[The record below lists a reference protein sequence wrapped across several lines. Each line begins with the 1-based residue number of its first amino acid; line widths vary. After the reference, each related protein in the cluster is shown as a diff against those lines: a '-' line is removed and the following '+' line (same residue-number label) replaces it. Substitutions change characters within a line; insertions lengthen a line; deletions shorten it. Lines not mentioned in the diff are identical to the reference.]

1 MASSYTT
8 NFGIEEMADGDQTGD
23 WGTTTNFNFDI
34 LDRITAYKAV
44 ALSDASTATLT
55 VREASPGSGTENLQN
70 GMFRVIQFTG
80 SLSQNCTITIA
91 PNTTTAFFVFIDG
104 TSGGFSLIFSQGSG
118 ANYTLVS
125 GTRALVYCDGAG
137 SGAAVAPALVEPL
150 TTRGDIV
157 VRNASNLTARLAVGS
172 ASNVVLTDGTDVSWG
187 QVSLTAG
194 VTGTLPVAN
203 GGTGATS
210 LTDGGVLLGSGT
222 SAVTAMSVLADSEM
236 IVGDGSTDPV
246 AESGATLRTSI
257 GVGTGDSPQFTA
269 VNVGAATD
277 TTLARSGA
285 GDLTVEG
292 NAIYRAGGTDV
303 PVADGGTGA
312 SSLTDGGVLLG
323 SGTGAITAMSVLSD
337 SEMIV
342 GDGSGDPVAESG
354 ATLRTSIGVGTG
366 DSPQFTAVNIG
377 AATDTTLA
385 RSGAGDLTIEG
396 NAIYRAGGTDV
407 AIADGGT
414 GSSSTTYCSL
424 TANVSGT
431 LPVAN
436 GGTGATS
443 LTDGGVLLGSGTGAV
458 TALAVLGDSE
468 MIVGDGST
476 DPVAE
481 SGATLRTSIGVGT
494 GDSPQFTAVNIGAAT
509 DTTLARSGAGDLT
522 VEGNAIYRAGG
533 TDVPV
538 ADGGTGASTLT
549 DGGVLLGS
557 GTGAVTAMSVLA
569 DSEMI
574 VGNGSTDPVAE
585 SGATLRTSIGVGT
598 GDSPQFTAV
607 NIGAASDTTL
617 ARSGAGDL
625 TVEGNA
631 IYRAGGTDVP
641 VADGGTGASS
651 FTANYVLLGNGTSAF
666 QVIAPGS
673 DGQVL
678 TSTGSTWQSE
688 AAGGGADAASQAEQE
703 TGSATDVYVSPGRQQ
718 YHDSACKVWINFN
731 GSGTISARASYNVA
745 SITDNGTGDYT
756 VTIATDFSSANY
768 AVSINGGVVGVI
780 SCVTRQTTIAAGS
793 YRFET
798 TELGNV
804 ADSTYVYFLAF
815 GDQ

>member
-481 SGATLRTSIGVGT
+481 SGATLRPSIGVGT

-538 ADGGTGASTLT
+538 ADGGTG
-549 DGGVLLGS
+549 
-557 GTGAVTAMSVLA
+557 
-569 DSEMI
+569 
-574 VGNGSTDPVAE
+574 
-585 SGATLRTSIGVGT
+585 
-598 GDSPQFTAV
+598 Q
-607 NIGAASDTTL
+607 
-617 ARSGAGDL
+617 
-625 TVEGNA
+625 
-631 IYRAGGTDVP
+631 VP
-641 VADGGTGASS
+641 
-651 FTANYVLLGNGTSAF
+651 
-666 QVIAPGS
+666 
-673 DGQVL
+673 
-678 TSTGSTWQSE
+678 
-688 AAGGGADAASQAEQE
+688 
-703 TGSATDVYVSPGRQQ
+703 
-718 YHDSACKVWINFN
+718 
-731 GSGTISARASYNVA
+731 
-745 SITDNGTGDYT
+745 
-756 VTIATDFSSANY
+756 
-768 AVSINGGVVGVI
+768 
-780 SCVTRQTTIAAGS
+780 
-793 YRFET
+793 
-798 TELGNV
+798 
-804 ADSTYVYFLAF
+804 
-815 GDQ
+815 

>member
-8 NFGIEEMADGDQTGD
+8 NFGIEEMATGDQSGD

-55 VREASPGSGTENLQN
+55 VREASPGSGTENLQD
-70 GMFRVIQFTG
+70 GMFRVIKFTG

-118 ANYTLVS
+118 ANYTLAS

-137 SGAAVAPALVEPL
+137 SGAVVAPALVEPL

-222 SAVTAMSVLADSEM
+222 
-236 IVGDGSTDPV
+236 
-246 AESGATLRTSI
+246 
-257 GVGTGDSPQFTA
+257 
-269 VNVGAATD
+269 
-277 TTLARSGA
+277 
-285 GDLTVEG
+285 
-292 NAIYRAGGTDV
+292 
-303 PVADGGTGA
+303 
-312 SSLTDGGVLLG
+312 
-323 SGTGAITAMSVLSD
+323 
-337 SEMIV
+337 
-342 GDGSGDPVAESG
+342 
-354 ATLRTSIGVGTG
+354 
-366 DSPQFTAVNIG
+366 
-377 AATDTTLA
+377 
-385 RSGAGDLTIEG
+385 
-396 NAIYRAGGTDV
+396 
-407 AIADGGT
+407 
-414 GSSSTTYCSL
+414 
-424 TANVSGT
+424 
-431 LPVAN
+431 
-436 GGTGATS
+436 
-443 LTDGGVLLGSGTGAV
+443 GAV
-458 TALAVLGDSE
+458 TALAVLADSE

-538 ADGGTGASTLT
+538 ADGGTGASSLT

-557 GTGAVTAMSVLA
+557 GTGAITAMSVLS
-569 DSEMI
+569 DGQMI
-574 VGNGSTDPVAE
+574 VGDGSTDPVAE

-607 NIGAASDTTL
+607 NIGAATDTTL

-641 VADGGTGASS
+641 VADGGTGASTL
-651 FTANYVLLGNGTSAF
+651 TANSVLLGNGTSAL
-666 QVIAPGS
+666 QMIAPSTSGN
-673 DGQVL
+673 VL
-678 TSTGSTWQSE
+678 TSDGSTWASA
-688 AAGGGADAASQAEQE
+688 AAGGGGSCVWLGSQVVT
-703 TGSATDVYVSPGRQQ
+703 TGSEVTFTSLIDDSVYFAYKWHLYIAPDSASKLLMQFSEDNGSSYVSSNYIWQLGTLGDVSGANDNWKNAE
-718 YHDSACKVWINFN
+718 YSNGDSAIRL
-731 GSGTISARASYNVA
+731 TM
-745 SITDNGTGDYT
+745 
-756 VTIATDFSSANY
+756 
-768 AVSINGGVVGVI
+768 
-780 SCVTRQTTIAAGS
+780 AGAQQ
-793 YRFET
+793 
-798 TELGNV
+798 L
-804 ADSTYVYFLAF
+804 DSTTGRYLSMEITMEHPECPGTTSYLAQAQVVF
-815 GDQ
+815 DGFINSGGQAFRYIGVGNSRGAGLTFVVDAVKFKLEVDNSTDPVDFRDCFIHMYGFKNSA

>member
-385 RSGAGDLTIEG
+385 RSGAGDLT
-396 NAIYRAGGTDV
+396 
-407 AIADGGT
+407 
-414 GSSSTTYCSL
+414 
-424 TANVSGT
+424 
-431 LPVAN
+431 
-436 GGTGATS
+436 
-443 LTDGGVLLGSGTGAV
+443 
-458 TALAVLGDSE
+458 
-468 MIVGDGST
+468 
-476 DPVAE
+476 
-481 SGATLRTSIGVGT
+481 
-494 GDSPQFTAVNIGAAT
+494 
-509 DTTLARSGAGDLT
+509 

>member
-1 MASSYTT
+1 
-8 NFGIEEMADGDQTGD
+8 MADGDQTGD

-80 SLSQNCTITIA
+80 SLSQNCTITVA

-210 LTDGGVLLGSGT
+210 LTDGGVLLGSST
-222 SAVTAMSVLADSEM
+222 SAVTAMAVLADSEM

-323 SGTGAITAMSVLSD
+323 SGTGAITVMSVLS
-337 SEMIV
+337 
-342 GDGSGDPVAESG
+342 
-354 ATLRTSIGVGTG
+354 
-366 DSPQFTAVNIG
+366 
-377 AATDTTLA
+377 
-385 RSGAGDLTIEG
+385 
-396 NAIYRAGGTDV
+396 
-407 AIADGGT
+407 
-414 GSSSTTYCSL
+414 
-424 TANVSGT
+424 
-431 LPVAN
+431 
-436 GGTGATS
+436 
-443 LTDGGVLLGSGTGAV
+443 
-458 TALAVLGDSE
+458 DSE

-494 GDSPQFTAVNIGAAT
+494 GDSPQFTAVNVGAAT

-574 VGNGSTDPVAE
+574 VGDGSTDPVAE
-585 SGATLRTSIGVGT
+585 SGATLRTSIGIGT

-641 VADGGTGASS
+641 VADGGTGASTL
-651 FTANYVLLGNGTSAF
+651 TANYVLLGNGTSAP
-666 QVIAPGS
+666 QMIAPGS

-688 AAGGGADAASQAEQE
+688 AAGGGGGGFASMQVF
-703 TGSATDVYVSPGRQQ
+703 TS
-718 YHDSACKVWINFN
+718 
-731 GSGTISARASYNVA
+731 SGTWTRP
-745 SITDNGTGDYT
+745 TDIVRIKVTVTGGGGGGGGSFETRGKGGGGGAGSTAIEVIDVTSLSSET
-756 VTIATDFSSANY
+756 VTIGAAGTAGASNAQGGTGGTSSFGSYNSAVGGYGGSVGGNGNGSDSNQCSGGTATGGDINIDGGDGQARGYMGSGDIALTGGTGGASFWGGGGRGVNVGGDDESYPGRAYGSGGSGGATDSGS
-768 AVSINGGVVGVI
+768 GGTVGSVGKAGIMVI
-780 SCVTRQTTIAAGS
+780 EE
-793 YRFET
+793 YK
-798 TELGNV
+798 
-804 ADSTYVYFLAF
+804 
-815 GDQ
+815 

>member
-312 SSLTDGGVLLG
+312 S
-323 SGTGAITAMSVLSD
+323 
-337 SEMIV
+337 
-342 GDGSGDPVAESG
+342 
-354 ATLRTSIGVGTG
+354 
-366 DSPQFTAVNIG
+366 
-377 AATDTTLA
+377 
-385 RSGAGDLTIEG
+385 
-396 NAIYRAGGTDV
+396 
-407 AIADGGT
+407 
-414 GSSSTTYCSL
+414 
-424 TANVSGT
+424 
-431 LPVAN
+431 
-436 GGTGATS
+436 
-443 LTDGGVLLGSGTGAV
+443 
-458 TALAVLGDSE
+458 
-468 MIVGDGST
+468 
-476 DPVAE
+476 
-481 SGATLRTSIGVGT
+481 
-494 GDSPQFTAVNIGAAT
+494 
-509 DTTLARSGAGDLT
+509 
-522 VEGNAIYRAGG
+522 
-533 TDVPV
+533 
-538 ADGGTGASTLT
+538 TLT

-574 VGNGSTDPVAE
+574 VGNGSTDAVAE

>member
-1 MASSYTT
+1 MASTYTT
-8 NFGIEEMADGDQTGD
+8 NFGIEEMATGDQAGT

-55 VREASPGSGTENLQN
+55 VREASPGSGTENLQD
-70 GMFRVIQFTG
+70 GMFRAIQFTG

-91 PNTTTAFFVFIDG
+91 PNTTTAYFVFIDG

-118 ANYTLVS
+118 ANYTLAS

-137 SGAAVAPALVEPL
+137 SGAAAAAALVEPL

-172 ASNVVLTDGTDVSWG
+172 ANYVVLTDGTDVAWG

-222 SAVTAMSVLADSEM
+222 GAVTALAVLADSEM
-236 IVGDGSTDPV
+236 IVGDGSGDPV

-269 VNVGAATD
+269 VNIGAATD

-323 SGTGAITAMSVLSD
+323 SGTGAITAMSVLAD
-337 SEMIV
+337 SEIIV
-342 GDGSGDPVAESG
+342 GDGSG
-354 ATLRTSIGVGTG
+354 
-366 DSPQFTAVNIG
+366 
-377 AATDTTLA
+377 
-385 RSGAGDLTIEG
+385 
-396 NAIYRAGGTDV
+396 
-407 AIADGGT
+407 
-414 GSSSTTYCSL
+414 
-424 TANVSGT
+424 
-431 LPVAN
+431 
-436 GGTGATS
+436 
-443 LTDGGVLLGSGTGAV
+443 
-458 TALAVLGDSE
+458 
-468 MIVGDGST
+468 

-549 DGGVLLGS
+549 
-557 GTGAVTAMSVLA
+557 
-569 DSEMI
+569 
-574 VGNGSTDPVAE
+574 
-585 SGATLRTSIGVGT
+585 
-598 GDSPQFTAV
+598 
-607 NIGAASDTTL
+607 
-617 ARSGAGDL
+617 
-625 TVEGNA
+625 
-631 IYRAGGTDVP
+631 
-641 VADGGTGASS
+641 
-651 FTANYVLLGNGTSAF
+651 ANYALLGNGTSAP
-666 QVIAPGS
+666 QMIAPGS
-673 DGQVL
+673 SGNVL
-678 TSTGSTWQSE
+678 TSDGSTWASA
-688 AAGGGADAASQAEQE
+688 AAGGGGKVLQVITGTTTTEVSVSSTTLTDTGLTAAITCAATSSKVLVLVSQSVDHNSRSVGRLVILRGTTNIWDAI
-703 TGSATDVYVSPGRQQ
+703 GVGDTDNQRTYHFMPYLDSPSSTSELTYKTQMSRFDQ
-718 YHDSACKVWINFN
+718 
-731 GSGTISARASYNVA
+731 SGTINIQRNDEGSAGKS
-745 SITDNGTGDYT
+745 
-756 VTIATDFSSANY
+756 TIVLVEIGA
-768 AVSINGGVVGVI
+768 
-780 SCVTRQTTIAAGS
+780 
-793 YRFET
+793 
-798 TELGNV
+798 
-804 ADSTYVYFLAF
+804 
-815 GDQ
+815 